1 MLLCV
6 PDVLTPDELAQVRG
20 LLAQSQWEDGRAS
33 AGPQSA
39 SVKNN
44 LQIMPER
51 SVAGRRAQEI
61 VLRALARNAIF
72 LSAALP
78 KTILPPMFNRYGVGQ
93 SFGVHVDNAIRVMP
107 GSGEQI
113 RTDLSATLFLAD
125 PEDYDGGE
133 LVVETPF
140 GSQEVKLPAGHMVL
154 YPATSLHHVP
164 PVTRGER
171 IGCFFWVQSM
181 IRDEGRRSMLFD
193 IDQCIQDLSSE
204 VDPASPSLARLT
216 GVYHNLIRAWGNL

>member
-1 MLLCV
+1 MLICI
-6 PDVLTPDELAQVRG
+6 PDVLTFAQLSEVRA
-20 LLAQSQWEDGRAS
+20 LLAAAEWEDGRAS

-44 LQIMPER
+44 LQVMPER
-51 SVAGRRAQEI
+51 SFEGARAQEI
-61 VLRALARNAIF
+61 VLGALSRNPLF

-93 SFGVHVDNAIRVMP
+93 SFGVHVDNAIRVSP
-107 GSGEQI
+107 HTGEQI
-113 RTDLSATLFLAD
+113 RTDLSATLFLVE
-125 PEDYDGGE
+125 PQDYDGGE

-181 IRDEGRRSMLFD
+181 IRDEGRRAMLFD
-193 IDQCIQDLSSE
+193 LDQSIQELSAR
-204 VDPASPSLARLT
+204 VDPTAPGLVRLT
-216 GVYHNLIRAWGNL
+216 GVYHNLIRAFGDL